1 MSALERRW
9 WIVGPAVGLAVYLS
23 FVLVRSA
30 GVLMAGLG
38 FTECS
43 IFFLCVLSLSRIIGF
58 AAAWVVAAVA
68 PTSASAR
75 P

>member
-1 MSALERRW
+1 MSALERKW

-30 GVLMAGLG
+30 GVSMAGLG
-38 FTECS
+38 FSEYS
-43 IFFLCVLSLSRIIGF
+43 VFLLCVLSLSRIIGF
-58 AAAWVVAAVA
+58 AASWAVAAMVPA
-68 PTSASAR
+68 SASAK

>member
-1 MSALERRW
+1 MSALERKW

-30 GVLMAGLG
+30 GVSMAGLG
-38 FTECS
+38 FSEYS
-43 IFFLCVLSLSRIIGF
+43 VFLLCVLSLFRIISF
-58 AAAWVVAAVA
+58 VASRAVAAML
-68 PTSASAR
+68 PTTASAN